1 MASGAKTE
9 VYSEVLAQVCL
20 AYSIQKNSALT
31 KNVLLLGDGL
41 NSSVIKDIKRLMISQ
56 RAVNLT
62 NPQFTK
68 GFVDYISGNVSGKL
82 NWVDAQGRNMMKVK
96 QKFKIG
102 SDYIVYNDKLFGN
115 TPSDN
120 NPYTAFLKAKTG
132 AKPDKWNPADMWVM
146 NVEGIKALHNMNR
159 KVRGRKK
166 VSLQYANQ
174 FLMDQFSKK
183 NIIPVSLK
191 KPQKSPHLDIVNSN
205 EFVTRL
211 SLGGTSNPTVEYT
224 TGNKDV
230 KINFTIETVELAPGQ
245 KASTARRNPQNIR
258 GTVVKGSEKHIRLKY
273 HVDNKKIELEY
284 EQTKVGK
291 EKFSY
296 AAAKM
301 GNLGA
306 ANFQNII
313 NKTSK
318 QGVNKLNSIQRG
330 LKGEFG
336 NGNDLEVNPW
346 FNAKHLGV
354 VKARRSEETLEPHY
368 AKLADYVS
376 KLWEE
381 IEGSVPDFRR
391 DVKGGL
397 TKGSGLWSKARAGEL
412 GVAISSINSER
423 VQKRVIQNLYEAAA
437 SISYV
442 VGLTSDE
449 QELMEPSS
457 RKVAFNA
464 GVYVKVY

>member
-1 MASGAKTE
+1 MAYGGSETE
-9 VYSEVLAQVCL
+9 LYSEVLAQICL
-20 AYSIQKNSALT
+20 AFSIANNKAMTEDDLT
-31 KNVLLLGDGL
+31 EDTIQSLRKRVITHKRADLSRKKFVEELIEFANVDCSKGL
-41 NSSVIKDIKRLMISQ
+41 TWAEGQ
-56 RAVNLT
+56 
-62 NPQFTK
+62 
-68 GFVDYISGNVSGKL
+68 GKAML
-82 NWVDAQGRNMMKVK
+82 KVK
-96 QKFKIG
+96 NKFKID
-102 SDYIVYNDKLFGN
+102 SKYKIYNDKIYGTQPTN
-115 TPSDN
+115 M
-120 NPYTAFLKAKTG
+120 NPYSAFLKAGTG

-146 NVEGIKALHNMNR
+146 NVEGIKALNNMNR

-354 VKARRSEETLEPHY
+354 VKARRSEEKLEPHY

-381 IEGSVPDFRR
+381 IQGSVPDFRR

-423 VQKRVIQNLYEAAA
+423 VKKRVIQNLYEAAA